1 MPDLAAGLE
10 QASAALA
17 FVTFRLGQGSY
28 ALAAESVVEVIRV
41 PAMARVPQSPPALL
55 GIANLRG
62 SVLPVASM
70 RGLLGL
76 EEEALQSTARAIVL
90 DVGTRVAVV
99 VDAVDELV
107 SIAPEDVDR
116 AGADLAEEAGERLLG
131 SFKAGRDHHIAKIL
145 DIRFLLEAAFAQRAL
160 SQRVARRMSE
170 PQATGTIADVPVNA
184 QTLVTFEVAG
194 QEFALDLQSVQ
205 EILPAPASKVAM
217 PRAETIVLGM
227 TSARGALL
235 PLLSLRALLG
245 FPPAAAGANAREKVV
260 VMKVGGAAVGLVADR
275 ARAIVSAEAHL
286 VDPVPAVLAARMNG
300 ESQIR
305 AIYRGDEGRR
315 LISIIAPE
323 RLFREDVMQRLN
335 ARGAQPESP
344 TAPVEQAGE
353 ANLHFL
359 VFRLGGDEFALP
371 IEMVDEVA
379 QVPEPI
385 TRVPKTPKFLEGVV
399 NLRGEVLPVIDQR
412 KRFDMP
418 RSEQPATTRR
428 LIVVRTQK
436 HRAGLIIDAISDVIR
451 VLPAAV
457 EPAPELTD
465 GIARLVRGVINLE
478 QSGRI
483 VLVLDPLEL
492 LTQAER
498 GRLDAFQAET
508 ARAGA

>member
-1 MPDLAAGLE
+1 
-10 QASAALA
+10 
-17 FVTFRLGQGSY
+17 
-28 ALAAESVVEVIRV
+28 
-41 PAMARVPQSPPALL
+41 
-55 GIANLRG
+55 
-62 SVLPVASM
+62 
-70 RGLLGL
+70 
-76 EEEALQSTARAIVL
+76 
-90 DVGTRVAVV
+90 
-99 VDAVDELV
+99 
-107 SIAPEDVDR
+107 
-116 AGADLAEEAGERLLG
+116 
-131 SFKAGRDHHIAKIL
+131 
-145 DIRFLLEAAFAQRAL
+145 
-160 SQRVARRMSE
+160 
-170 PQATGTIADVPVNA
+170 
-184 QTLVTFEVAG
+184 
-194 QEFALDLQSVQ
+194 
-205 EILPAPASKVAM
+205 
-217 PRAETIVLGM
+217 
-227 TSARGALL
+227 
-235 PLLSLRALLG
+235 
-245 FPPAAAGANAREKVV
+245 
-260 VMKVGGAAVGLVADR
+260 
-275 ARAIVSAEAHL
+275 
-286 VDPVPAVLAARMNG
+286 
-300 ESQIR
+300 
-305 AIYRGDEGRR
+305 
-315 LISIIAPE
+315 
-323 RLFREDVMQRLN
+323 MQRLN